1 MLGYNS
7 DANRIFEVHAGY
19 TDPAVRNASVPIAN
33 TVASWAACLG
43 SLPPAQV
50 YQGTSPYGG
59 PDRLVSDGAI
69 NRSDHAA
76 FHQQG
81 YPAVVVTEDFF
92 GNLTSEP
99 MADPNPNYHRN
110 ADAVVDASYAADIIC
125 AVGHAVRALAS

>member
-1 MLGYNS
+1 M
-7 DANRIFEVHAGY
+7 
-19 TDPAVRNASVPIAN
+19 
-33 TVASWAACLG
+33 
-43 SLPPAQV
+43 
-50 YQGTSPYGG
+50 
-59 PDRLVSDGAI
+59 SDGAI

-92 GNLTSEP
+92 GNLASEP

-110 ADAVVDASYAADIIC
+110 ADSVVDAAYAADIIC